1 MLVDHT
7 IRIAQVF
14 KLEGDLDEETRQKIL
29 MRTRG
34 KVLQLINQI
43 EVEIVEAIHASG
55 GKSAGKIRS
64 FVQVVPYEAP
74 IDVEVEEVVDEES

>member
-14 KLEGDLDEETRQKIL
+14 KIEGDLDEETRQAIL
-29 MRTRG
+29 TRTRG
-34 KVLQLINQI
+34 KVLKILGGI
-43 EVEIVEAIHASG
+43 EAEIIEAIHDSG

-74 IDVEVEEVVDEES
+74 IDAEVEVIPDES

>member
-14 KLEGDLDEETRQKIL
+14 KLEGDLDEATRQAVLTK
-29 MRTRG
+29 TRG
-34 KVLQLINQI
+34 KVLKILAQI
-43 EVEIVEAIHASG
+43 ECEIIEAIYECG

-64 FVQVVPYEAP
+64 FVHLVPYEAP
-74 IDVEVEEVVDEES
+74 IDAEAEVIEDEAG

>member
-14 KLEGDLDEETRQKIL
+14 KLEGDLDEATRQQIL

-34 KVLQLINQI
+34 RVITMLSRI
-43 EVEIVEAIHASG
+43 EAEIIEAIHECG
-55 GKSAGKIRS
+55 GKSAGKVRN
-64 FVQVVPYEAP
+64 FCQVVPYEHP
-74 IDVEVEEVVDEES
+74 IDVEVEEMADEAG